1 MDDLNGDAQSL
12 FNISNVIESEPHS
25 KKCTLDYEISRAI
38 QREVKDAMD
47 EVKHRLDSM
56 I

>member
-25 KKCTLDYEISRAI
+25 KKSHLDFEITKAI
-38 QREVKDAMD
+38 QKEVKDTMD
-47 EVKHRLDSM
+47 AVNLRLD
-56 I
+56 